1 MIDYLK
7 NIDLNLFFTINKFHS
22 PFFDGIMFFV
32 SSKWFWIPIILIVL
46 FFSIKN
52 FRKNFYIPIL
62 ALLFCFFLTDRANS
76 VSKKLT
82 KRYRPSHNTEIQT
95 QVHIVNGYRGGLYSF
110 FSGHAAN
117 SLGLALLASMFFRK
131 KWLTIFLVSWSVL
144 VSYSRIYLGVHYP
157 SDIIVGW
164 ICGALIAVLVY
175 KISVK
180 IFKSFWAVNM

>member
-1 MIDYLK
+1 MIEYLK
-7 NIDLNLFFTINKFHS
+7 NIDINLFFAINKFHS

-32 SSKWFWIPIILIVL
+32 SSKWFWIPIVLLILIL
-46 FFSIKN
+46 CIKS
-52 FRKNFYIPIL
+52 FKRRFYIPVL
-62 ALLFCFFLTDRANS
+62 ALIFCFFLTDRANS
-76 VSKKLT
+76 ISKKLT

-117 SLGLALLASMFFRK
+117 SLGLALLASMFFKK
-131 KWLTIFLVSWSVL
+131 KWLIIFLISWSLL

-164 ICGALIAVLVY
+164 IFGALIAVFVY
-175 KISVK
+175 KITEK
-180 IFKSFWAVNM
+180 ILKRFWNVNM